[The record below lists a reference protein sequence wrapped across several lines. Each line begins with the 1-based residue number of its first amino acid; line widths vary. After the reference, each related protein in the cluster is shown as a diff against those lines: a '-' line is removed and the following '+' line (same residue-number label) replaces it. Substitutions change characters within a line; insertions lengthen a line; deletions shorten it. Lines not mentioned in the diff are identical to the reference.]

1 MLVNRAPLCW
11 HAVPDNGERLVE
23 PGGAVHDQ
31 ELRPAQAS
39 GDEVIENDTPGFGC
53 LPAHVLDGEQHLLA
67 VLAHP
72 DDD

>member
-11 HAVPDNGERLVE
+11 HAVPDGASASSS
-23 PGGAVHDQ
+23 PGAPSTIRNCGRR
-31 ELRPAQAS
+31 RPRAMRSSRTIRQAS
-39 GDEVIENDTPGFGC
+39 VVSPPMSF
-53 LPAHVLDGEQHLLA
+53 DGEQHLMA